1 MSRLSKNVNLP
12 DGENTVHNVVTG
24 DIDVYGDTATGAEVL
39 LSELRVSPLLTY
51 THALGALQPSRRV
64 KTLYAC
70 TAGHNTELSFQ
81 PGQIITNG

>member
-1 MSRLSKNVNLP
+1 MKV
-12 DGENTVHNVVTG
+12 
-24 DIDVYGDTATGAEVL
+24 IVL
-39 LSELRVSPLLTY
+39 IT
-51 THALGALQPSRRV
+51 THYFLMNFKISSRRV